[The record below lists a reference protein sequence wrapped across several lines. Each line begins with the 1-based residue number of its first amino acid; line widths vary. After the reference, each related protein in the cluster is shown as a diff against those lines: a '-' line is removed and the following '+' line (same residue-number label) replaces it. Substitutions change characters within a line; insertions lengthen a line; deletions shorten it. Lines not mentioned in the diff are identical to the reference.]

1 MNGPIDPLQRVQA
14 ARRAL
19 PAPHDTDRSEAD
31 GEEDVTFVRDEQPAP
46 PPPKSTSRGRGAF
59 ATFAA
64 HIMGQT
70 GQKRGLRG
78 GQEVLDN
85 ARSTYLGTE
94 YSGPADRRPR
104 AGLIKKTEI

>member
-1 MNGPIDPLQRVQA
+1 MNGPVDPIRRSSP

-19 PAPHDTDRSEAD
+19 TVSQNAAHDSAQDAEP
-31 GEEDVTFVRDEQPAP
+31 EEVVFVREEQPAP
-46 PPPKSTSRGRGAF
+46 PPRKSGF

-64 HIMGQT
+64 HLMGQS

-78 GQEVLDN
+78 GQEVLDS

-94 YSGPADRRPR
+94 YSGEADRRPQ
-104 AGLIKKTEI
+104 AGLLKKTQI

>member
-1 MNGPIDPLQRVQA
+1 MTGPIDPIRRVSP

-19 PAPHDTDRSEAD
+19 PAPRDEDRSEAD
-31 GEEDVTFVRDEQPAP
+31 GEDVTFVRDEQQASP
-46 PPPKSTSRGRGAF
+46 PPPRRGMF
-59 ATFAA
+59 AAFAA
-64 HIMGQT
+64 HLMGQS

-78 GQEVLDN
+78 GQEVLDA

-104 AGLIKKTEI
+104 AGLLKKTEI

>member
-1 MNGPIDPLQRVQA
+1 MNGPIDPIRRSGL

-19 PAPHDTDRSEAD
+19 PAPRDSYRRED
-31 GEEDVTFVRDEQPAP
+31 EEEEVVYVREEQPAP
-46 PPPKSTSRGRGAF
+46 PPRKSGF

-64 HIMGQT
+64 HLMGQS

-78 GQEVLDN
+78 GQEVLDS

-94 YSGPADRRPR
+94 YSGEADRRPK
-104 AGLIKKTEI
+104 AGLLKKTEI

>member
-1 MNGPIDPLQRVQA
+1 MSDPIDPIRRTGP

-19 PAPHDTDRSEAD
+19 PAPRKGDRHET
-31 GEEDVTFVRDEQPAP
+31 EDETVFLVEDDEPAPRP
-46 PPPKSTSRGRGAF
+46 PPPRRDGF

-64 HIMGQT
+64 HVMGQS

-94 YSGPADRRPR
+94 YSGEADRRPK
-104 AGLIKKTEI
+104 AGLLKKTNI

>member
-1 MNGPIDPLQRVQA
+1 MSDPIDPIRRTGP

-19 PAPHDTDRSEAD
+19 PAPRKTDRHED
-31 GEEDVTFVRDEQPAP
+31 EDETVFLVEGEPQPAP
-46 PPPKSTSRGRGAF
+46 PPRREGFTA
-59 ATFAA
+59 FAA
-64 HIMGQT
+64 HVMGQS

-94 YSGPADRRPR
+94 YSGEADRRPK
-104 AGLIKKTEI
+104 AGLLKKTNI